1 MTRSDTLAPRLE
13 ALLGAACVQMDHT
26 QTSTYTLGPHT
37 PTAVVHPTTI
47 DQVLAVLAFAASERL
62 AVVPWGQG
70 TQMHLGGLP
79 QRYDIALSLA
89 GLDRVVEYDTANLTL
104 IAEAGIPLRDV
115 YRATIPERQFL
126 PLGFPGTKA
135 SLGGLAVTNSSGVK
149 RTRYGSMRDLL
160 LGVRVALSDGSLVH
174 YGGRVV
180 KNVAGYDMNKLFIG
194 SLGAFG
200 VVLETSYRLAALPED
215 DRMLAVVFPSRAQA
229 LAAAAAV
236 WASQLQPSAIT
247 LWSAD
252 ACGTTTLPL
261 SVSTDHVVLLL
272 NCDGLHE
279 AVERQLHDSQAI
291 CHEHGATE
299 ISCLAGADVLA
310 LWERQEQWQ
319 HVPDAAAQP
328 RVQLRLSTLRSHID
342 AALDTL
348 ATPLPFCQHGA
359 SWLAD
364 YVQGQL
370 YVHMPLT
377 TSAVETLTAD
387 VCAWLRQLRLHA
399 RDWQGSCVVEY
410 APTALRPHL
419 DMWGDLAG
427 AQLLRLYKE
436 RFDPQALLNPG
447 RYVAGL

>member
-1 MTRSDTLAPRLE
+1 V
-13 ALLGAACVQMDHT
+13 VQ
-26 QTSTYTLGPHT
+26 
-37 PTAVVHPTTI
+37 PTTT
-47 DQVLAVLAFAASERL
+47 DQVAAVLAFAASERL

-89 GLDRVVEYDTANLTL
+89 GLNRMVEYDSANLTL

-115 YRATIPERQFL
+115 YRTTIPERQFL
-126 PLGFPGTKA
+126 PLGFPGTAA

-149 RTRYGSMRDLL
+149 RARYGSMRDLL
-160 LGVRVALSDGSLVH
+160 LGVRVALVDGSRVR

-215 DRMLAVVFPSRAQA
+215 DRLLAVVFPSRTQA

-247 LWSAD
+247 LWSAA

-261 SVSTDHVVLLL
+261 TVAEEHVALIL

-279 AVERQLHDSQAI
+279 AVERQLRDSQAI

-299 ISCLAGADVLA
+299 ATCLSGEDVLA
-310 LWERQEQWQ
+310 LWECQERW
-319 HVPDAAAQP
+319 HHAPDAEAP
-328 RVQLRLSTLRSHID
+328 PCVQLRLSVLRSQID
-342 AALDTL
+342 TALDTVTTL
-348 ATPLPFCQHGA
+348 LPCCQRGA
-359 SWLAD
+359 GWMTD

-370 YVHMPLT
+370 YLHV
-377 TSAVETLTAD
+377 SLTASE
-387 VCAWLRQLRLHA
+387 VESHIAEVRFWLRQLRLYA
-399 RDWQGSCVVEY
+399 RDWHGACVVEY
-410 APTALRPHL
+410 APTALRAHL

-427 AQLLRLYKE
+427 APLLRLYKE
-436 RFDPQALLNPG
+436 RFDPHALLNPG